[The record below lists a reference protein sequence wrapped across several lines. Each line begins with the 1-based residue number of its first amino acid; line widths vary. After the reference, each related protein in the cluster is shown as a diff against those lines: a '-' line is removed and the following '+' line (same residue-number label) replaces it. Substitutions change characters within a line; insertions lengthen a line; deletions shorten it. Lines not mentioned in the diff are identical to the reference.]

1 MQNVSFLKDC
11 ENYLRHK
18 KKKKTLHAGDGQN
31 VLNILKACKLKTRLF
46 LCNTNWMP
54 TIANQAFVWRDARS
68 KVDR

>member
-46 LCNTNWMP
+46 LCNT
-54 TIANQAFVWRDARS
+54 IG
-68 KVDR
+68 